1 MRFYLASHPPLSIFE
16 LLVACAM
23 LIMLAKTKTNLARGV
38 VFVFL
43 LDIHLVRR
51 DGGFMILNPENILS
65 LVTRYLLKCCSRM
78 RPIEASF
85 RRVNWPDGWSRCG

>member
-1 MRFYLASHPPLSIFE
+1 MRFYSASHQPLSIIE

-38 VFVFL
+38 VVVFL

-65 LVTRYLLKCCSRM
+65 LLKRYILKCCSRM
-78 RPIEASF
+78 RPTRSLF
-85 RRVNWPDGWSRCG
+85 SPSH